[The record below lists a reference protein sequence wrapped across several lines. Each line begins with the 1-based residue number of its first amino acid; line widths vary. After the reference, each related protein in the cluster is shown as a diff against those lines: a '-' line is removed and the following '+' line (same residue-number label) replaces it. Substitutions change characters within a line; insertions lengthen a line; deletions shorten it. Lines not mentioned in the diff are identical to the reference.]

1 MTLKL
6 VPTSTVY
13 VCVEDGNGKR
23 IVPGV
28 TYAAGQS
35 IPTETAKKLLIT
47 LGNSAVQMKVNG
59 KTVPVAQGAPIGY
72 ELTPGHMKLLSRGLM
87 PTCA

>member
-1 MTLKL
+1 M
-6 VPTSTVY
+6 
-13 VCVEDGNGKR
+13 EDGNGKR
-23 IVPGV
+23 IVPGLIY
-28 TYAAGQS
+28 TAGQS
-35 IPTETAKKLLIT
+35 IPTATAKKLLIT

-72 ELTPGHMKLLSRGLM
+72 ELTPGSMKPLARGAM